1 MNTED
6 TDKEFDKKGITLN
19 VLGKHSIAEYYD
31 CDREI
36 INDQDLIEKLMI
48 EAVEISGATLVK
60 TVFHKFSPHGVTGI
74 VVVAESHF
82 AIHTWPE
89 YGYCAVDIFT
99 CGDVIDNRLALDHIK
114 KQLCAK
120 SVSVLEM
127 KRGILDTGEDI
138 RYKPLSA

>member
-1 MNTED
+1 VRLSGKTMNS
-6 TDKEFDKKGITLN
+6 
-19 VLGKHSIAEYYD
+19 LGRHSIAEYYD

-36 INDQDLIEKLMI
+36 INDQSLVEQIMI

-89 YGYCAVDIFT
+89 YGYSAVDIFT
-99 CGDVIDNRLALDHIK
+99 CGDVIDNRLALEHIK
-114 KQLCAK
+114 KKLSAK
-120 SVSVLEM
+120 SVSILEM
-127 KRGILDTGEDI
+127 KRGLLDTDEEI
-138 RYKPLSA
+138 RHKPLGI